1 MDQVR
6 PRSREIPPLPGWIRW
21 AFGLGAIGEMVY
33 LGMFNTFIGIFYNQA
48 IGLSNSLVG
57 TAILLA
63 LVGDAISDPAVGIL
77 SDRNRSRFGRRHPFL
92 FFAPLPLALALWCI
106 FNPPGGLTDAAA
118 LDTSQGQMRLF
129 AWLTAWTILSRL
141 CLTLYVIPHLAL
153 GGEIVRDPQERSKLF
168 SLNSVF
174 GFATGAL
181 FAFLAWSVFLS
192 GESATNTGATV
203 PNHLVAASYLPLSLF
218 AGALVFISIFLCAA
232 GTYSRVPYLSQ
243 PAEDLA
249 ALSLRIFI
257 KKILS
262 TLKNRNYLFLLI
274 GMFFFMISSGLY
286 ETFNVYVNTYFWE
299 LKPEQIRWLSLVM
312 VPGVICG
319 ALLAPVLMHK
329 FDRRP
334 ALLVALSGT
343 LLFAQL
349 PIDLRLFGA
358 FPDNDSQDLLSLL
371 IANAFC
377 FALTLGIGSVAI
389 LSMLG
394 DVVDEN
400 ELVTGLREEGLFYS
414 ARTFFS
420 KLSGSLSHFAAGVL
434 LDVFV
439 HMPFEAVPG
448 EVDPGVIT
456 RLGIAAGPIM
466 GLAGLV
472 AGVFYYQYKLD
483 KTRHAEVMAKLA
495 ERAKTA

>member
-1 MDQVR
+1 MLAQA
-6 PRSREIPPLPGWIRW
+6 EAFPPLPGWIRW
-21 AFGLGAIGEMVY
+21 AFGVGAIGEMVY

-77 SDRNRSRFGRRHPFL
+77 SDRNKSRFGRRHPFL
-92 FFAPLPLALALWCI
+92 FLAPLPLALALWCI
-106 FNPPGGLTDAAA
+106 FNPPMGLTDAAA
-118 LDTSQGQMRLF
+118 LDTSSGQLLLF
-129 AWLTAWTILSRL
+129 LWLTVWTILSRL

-153 GGEIVRDPQERSKLF
+153 GGEIVRDPHERSKLF

-192 GESATNTGATV
+192 GESEVNPGETI
-203 PNHLVAASYLPLSLF
+203 PNHLVASSYLPLSLF

-232 GTYSRVPYLSQ
+232 GTYSRVPYLSK

-249 ALSLRIFI
+249 ALSLSTFI

-299 LKPEQIRWLSLVM
+299 LMPEQIRWLSLAM
-312 VPGVICG
+312 IPGVICG
-319 ALLAPVLMHK
+319 ALLSPVLMRR

-334 ALLVALSGT
+334 ALLVALAGT

-349 PIDLRLFGA
+349 PIDLRLFGT
-358 FPDNDSQDLLSLL
+358 FPDNDSPHLLSLL
-371 IANAFC
+371 IGNAFC

-400 ELVTGLREEGLFYS
+400 ELLTGLREEGLFYS

-448 EVDPGVIT
+448 KVDPGVIT

-472 AGVFYYQYKLD
+472 AGFFYYQYKLD

-495 ERAKTA
+495 ERAKTP